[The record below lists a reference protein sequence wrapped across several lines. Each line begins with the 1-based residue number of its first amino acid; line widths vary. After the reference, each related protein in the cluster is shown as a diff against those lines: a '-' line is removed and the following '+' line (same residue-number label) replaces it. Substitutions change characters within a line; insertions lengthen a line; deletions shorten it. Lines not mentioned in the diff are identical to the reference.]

1 MCHARNCIPCLLTS
15 WPGADVRSHYR
26 DLVDL
31 GQKWSALLGPACIHS
46 AHAWDAEAN
55 ASIPRDATGR
65 RKTFQMSWMHFAFEI
80 SQLLKLSDKPEMN
93 FHTSTDIC
101 WRWSSKDL
109 LGNLSLFLSGNWQT
123 SLLMESRALQQQ
135 MKTDSAW
142 PTASWPTWL
151 VKQQEL
157 IVLREHKLKW
167 KESGEERKW
176 GDGQETSSEKRK
188 KPS

>member
-1 MCHARNCIPCLLTS
+1 
-15 WPGADVRSHYR
+15 
-26 DLVDL
+26 
-31 GQKWSALLGPACIHS
+31 
-46 AHAWDAEAN
+46 
-55 ASIPRDATGR
+55 
-65 RKTFQMSWMHFAFEI
+65 MHFAFEI

-142 PTASWPTWL
+142 PTAS
-151 VKQQEL
+151 
-157 IVLREHKLKW
+157 
-167 KESGEERKW
+167 
-176 GDGQETSSEKRK
+176 
-188 KPS
+188 